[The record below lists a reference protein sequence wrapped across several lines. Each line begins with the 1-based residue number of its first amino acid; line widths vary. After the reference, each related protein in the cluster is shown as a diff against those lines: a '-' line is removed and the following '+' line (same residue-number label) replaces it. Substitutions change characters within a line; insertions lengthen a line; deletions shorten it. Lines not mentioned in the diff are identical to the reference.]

1 MNQRD
6 AGLLRE
12 IQVRRRKRALVEA
25 SVAIDA
31 ESDRALARFLD
42 EHPAPPDPPNRL
54 GKKFAR
60 QWQAPPDPK
69 TSRLVLFH
77 WCIAAMRLLEG

>member
-6 AGLLRE
+6 ATLLRE
-12 IQVRRRKRALVEA
+12 IQSRRRKSAMVETA
-25 SVAIDA
+25 TAVDPEA
-31 ESDRALARFLD
+31 DRALARFLD

-60 QWQAPPDPK
+60 HWQAPPDPK
-69 TSRLVLFH
+69 ASRIVLFH
-77 WCIAAMRLLEG
+77 WCIAAIRLLGG